1 MHIHICQNI
10 TLQTSELHSPVIKL
24 DFVYVNFW
32 HSYFI
37 MVFCNILQPV
47 GGGCL
52 GCIFHPSTFQ
62 SKGSHQALPVCF
74 FQKNKSAICFLY
86 WLHFLIDKQL
96 KAEIH
101 MPVFFSKYMPPTLC
115 WQQFP
120 SMEIH
125 FRDVFWLHNFIHG
138 NCTAEV
144 SINSCLFFFNQQ
156 ITMSFF
162 VDSIFSPIEI
172 SRQRFASNPA
182 LEVLFCKSTKSMC
195 LKNIYTS
202 TSYILVSW
210 FFCKIFLEKQF
221 SLFMHFLVE
230 KLGRIRGV
238 SEPYQSR
245 IRAKLKIFHFFWGIG
260 FFFFVFLVALL
271 CFYLR
276 AMRVAKK
283 NTCHCQTL
291 NSFQQSKSV

>member
-1 MHIHICQNI
+1 MWIFDIHILLGFSATYFNPWAVDVWAAFFIHQ
-10 TLQTSELHSPVIKL
+10 HFRAKVHIKL
-24 DFVYVNFW
+24 CLFVF
-32 HSYFI
+32 
-37 MVFCNILQPV
+37 
-47 GGGCL
+47 
-52 GCIFHPSTFQ
+52 
-62 SKGSHQALPVCF
+62 SK
-74 FQKNKSAICFLY
+74 KNKSAICFLY

-101 MPVFFSKYMPPTLC
+101 MPVFFQNTCHRLC
-115 WQQFP
+115 VDSNFLPWKFT
-120 SMEIH
+120 SEMFFDSI
-125 FRDVFWLHNFIHG
+125 NFIHG

-172 SRQRFASNPA
+172 SRQRFTSNPA

-210 FFCKIFLEKQF
+210 FFLQNIFGKTVFPFYALFGGKIGSYQ
-221 SLFMHFLVE
+221 
-230 KLGRIRGV
+230 GRIRAV

-245 IRAKLKIFHFFWGIG
+245 IRAKLKIFHFFLGDWI
-260 FFFFVFLVALL
+260 FFLFFSLL
-271 CFYLR
+271 CSVF
-276 AMRVAKK
+276 
-283 NTCHCQTL
+283 TC
-291 NSFQQSKSV
+291 VPWG